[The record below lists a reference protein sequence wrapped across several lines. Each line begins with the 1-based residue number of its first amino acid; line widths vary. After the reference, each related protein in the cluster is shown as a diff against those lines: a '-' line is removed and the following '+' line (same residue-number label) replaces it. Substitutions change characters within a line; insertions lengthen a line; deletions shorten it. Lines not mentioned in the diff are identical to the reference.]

1 MALARGHQG
10 IRYVSH
16 LDQGRGTI
24 QLERREEELGGIL
37 TGTWSIQSFI
47 RSRGKFRR
55 KYFWMENLCQDFE
68 AGGDARAGTVEV
80 GRRIREIDA
89 LVPYR
94 LQAIPTG
101 PPRKQSE
108 EHTSELQSR

>member
-16 LDQGRGTI
+16 LDQACGTI

-37 TGTWSIQSFI
+37 TGTRSIQSFI

-68 AGGDARAGTVEV
+68 AGGDARTGTVELV
-80 GRRIREIDA
+80 RGIRERDK
-89 LVPYR
+89 LVRYR
-94 LQAIPTG
+94 LQ
-101 PPRKQSE
+101 
-108 EHTSELQSR
+108 TSQTR